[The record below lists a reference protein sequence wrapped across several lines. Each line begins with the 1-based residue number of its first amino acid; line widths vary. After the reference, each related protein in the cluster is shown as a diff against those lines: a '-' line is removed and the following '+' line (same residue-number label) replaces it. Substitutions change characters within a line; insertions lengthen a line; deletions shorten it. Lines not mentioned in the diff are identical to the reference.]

1 MVEWDGKKAS
11 TNLSKHGISFIEATS
26 VLDDP
31 HVLILDD
38 PLHSIGELRF
48 LAVGYSNQNQILAV
62 IYTERNNDIRI
73 ISARPATRKEQKTYE
88 QDL

>member
-1 MVEWDGKKAS
+1 MVEWDGAKARS
-11 TNLSKHGISFIEATS
+11 NRFKHNVSFIEAAS

-31 HVLILDD
+31 YVLILDD

-48 LAVGYSNQNQILAV
+48 LAIGYSDRRQLLAV
-62 IYTERNNDIRI
+62 IYTERNNDLRI
-73 ISARPATRKEQKTYE
+73 ISARPGTTQERKSDE

>member
-1 MVEWDGKKAS
+1 MVEWDGEQAK
-11 TNLSKHGISFIEATS
+11 TNRFKHGIAFLEATS

-31 HVLILDD
+31 YVLILDD
-38 PLHSIGELRF
+38 PLHSIGEQRF
-48 LAVGYSNQNQILAV
+48 LAVGYSDRNQLLAV

-73 ISARPATRKEQKTYE
+73 ISARPATTQERKSYE

>member
-11 TNLSKHGISFIEATS
+11 INLSKHGISFIEATS

-31 HVLILDD
+31 YVLILDD

-73 ISARPATRKEQKTYE
+73 ISARPATRQEQKTYE